1 MLARHRHAITDATL
15 PAVKAR
21 MLSRGV
27 TGAGFVANERVHTA
41 LSLIINLDQMFQNAV
56 PYHNT
61 YRVTT
66 TMLLSR
72 RECLACADIAAGT
85 ATATCIQSP

>member
-1 MLARHRHAITDATL
+1 MLARQRHAITDATL
-15 PAVKAR
+15 PAVKTR
-21 MLSRGV
+21 VLSRGV
-27 TGAGFVANERVHTA
+27 TGAGFVTNERVHTA
-41 LSLIINLDQMFQNAV
+41 LSLIANLDQMFQNAV

-72 RECLACADIAAGT
+72 RDV
-85 ATATCIQSP
+85 